1 MKKKI
6 IILACSGLISVLS
19 ANAQNVKGHELS
31 VFGDYGLSTLNYN
44 SSLGDVKNGLGGSFG
59 LDYTY

>member
-19 ANAQNVKGHELS
+19 ANAQNVKDHELS

-44 SSLGDVKNGLGGSFG
+44 SSLGDVRNGLF
-59 LDYTY
+59 L